1 LVKIINIENLKI
13 HYHHFD
19 EQVFV
24 KVVEF
29 IILKSLREKILSQ
42 KVQNEILELTEGYLS
57 ISYFTKE
64 SYASLAEL
72 WFDVGN
78 KQFEFKLFANALES
92 IQEASRL
99 IPEDSKYKR
108 LSAEIEKIISDSA
121 RIKRKKTLF
130 TIMAIVATI
139 ILIAVSIFSYK
150 SYVETKTWE
159 SSNNPITIESLQNYS
174 TLYPNGKFLK
184 DAEIKAWEILKK
196 SNSIES
202 LQNYLILYPKGKFVN
217 EAKESLEKY
226 GVLDSDGNFYHTVT
240 IGTQVWMVENL
251 KTTKYRNG
259 DSILNITDSI
269 KFEESKVGTYKM
281 YNNDKKIANT
291 YGNLY
296 NWNAVNDKRNIA
308 PEGWHVPTCIEWYT
322 LINYLGGDDIA
333 AEKLMESGSIH
344 WKKDYQQN
352 VGTNETGFTALP
364 AGGSGGKY
372 GDVNLGED
380 ALWWSS
386 TEESSWG
393 ACFYFIDNDRKG
405 ISRSSYMDGRQMG
418 LSVRCIKDK

>member
-1 LVKIINIENLKI
+1 
-13 HYHHFD
+13 
-19 EQVFV
+19 
-24 KVVEF
+24 
-29 IILKSLREKILSQ
+29 
-42 KVQNEILELTEGYLS
+42 
-57 ISYFTKE
+57 
-64 SYASLAEL
+64 
-72 WFDVGN
+72 
-78 KQFEFKLFANALES
+78 
-92 IQEASRL
+92 
-99 IPEDSKYKR
+99 
-108 LSAEIEKIISDSA
+108 
-121 RIKRKKTLF
+121 
-130 TIMAIVATI
+130 
-139 ILIAVSIFSYK
+139 
-150 SYVETKTWE
+150 
-159 SSNNPITIESLQNYS
+159 
-174 TLYPNGKFLK
+174 LK